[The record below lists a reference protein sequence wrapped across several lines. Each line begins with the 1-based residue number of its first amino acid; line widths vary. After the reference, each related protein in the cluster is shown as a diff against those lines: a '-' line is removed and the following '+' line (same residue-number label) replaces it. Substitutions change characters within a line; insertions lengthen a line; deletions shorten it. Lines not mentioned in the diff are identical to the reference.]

1 MGEFDFTYS
10 VPANFNKRV
19 VQFLQQFG
27 KAHVAQAFQRCEYE
41 YEDLG
46 LAYYAGMKV
55 ITGIKMLWISH
66 LKVQNLT

>member
-46 LAYYAGMKV
+46 LAYAE
-55 ITGIKMLWISH
+55 
-66 LKVQNLT
+66 